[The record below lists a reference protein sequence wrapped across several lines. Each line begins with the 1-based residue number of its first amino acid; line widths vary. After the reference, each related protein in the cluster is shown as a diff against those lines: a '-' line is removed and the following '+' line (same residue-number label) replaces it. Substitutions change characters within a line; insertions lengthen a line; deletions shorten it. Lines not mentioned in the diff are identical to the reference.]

1 MEVTKKKK
9 IFQYLSEVLVEMSEE
24 ELLKLVE
31 IPPEDKM
38 GDYAIPCFAMA
49 KKMHYKKRWRLYLSF
64 PGYCCNIVS

>member
-1 MEVTKKKK
+1 MKKK

-38 GDYAIPCFAMA
+38 GDYAIPCFVMA
-49 KKMHYKKRWRLYLSF
+49 KKMHRRK
-64 PGYCCNIVS
+64 

>member
-1 MEVTKKKK
+1 
-9 IFQYLSEVLVEMSEE
+9 MSEE

-49 KKMHYKKRWRLYLSF
+49 KKMHYKKRWRFHLSF

>member
-1 MEVTKKKK
+1 MEVTMKKK

-49 KKMHYKKRWRLYLSF
+49 KKMHRRITAYL
-64 PGYCCNIVS
+64 CEV

>member
-1 MEVTKKKK
+1 
-9 IFQYLSEVLVEMSEE
+9 MSEE

-49 KKMHYKKRWRLYLSF
+49 KKMHRRKEWRSSIRRGKNDLYGLF
-64 PGYCCNIVS
+64 LA